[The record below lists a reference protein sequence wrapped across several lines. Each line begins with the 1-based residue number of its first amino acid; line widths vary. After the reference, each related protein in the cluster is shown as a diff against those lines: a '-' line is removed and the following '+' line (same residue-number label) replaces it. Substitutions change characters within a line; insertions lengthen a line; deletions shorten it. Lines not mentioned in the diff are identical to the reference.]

1 MNKDIMRACG
11 FHKEVA
17 AVESGLCPIC
27 AKPVGEFR
35 DALSKKEAT
44 ISGMCQACQ
53 DTIFSPQEGQN
64 EQS

>member
-35 DALSKKEAT
+35 EAT